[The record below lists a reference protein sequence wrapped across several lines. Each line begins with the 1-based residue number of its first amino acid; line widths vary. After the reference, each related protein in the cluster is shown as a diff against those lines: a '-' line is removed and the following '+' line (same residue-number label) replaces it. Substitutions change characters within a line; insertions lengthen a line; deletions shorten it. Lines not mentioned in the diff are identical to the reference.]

1 MKLHNSTQGYLRFK
15 KTLWRKLLF
24 LLIILGNMTVVVELL
39 LLTNIFYPLY
49 LVIVIAYSN
58 QNTISDLLLL
68 YKLVKYIACTERMSS
83 DLYTYVYL
91 YRWHTVS
98 QLSDHSLRICSL
110 PIDFVCTNVAIAKWG
125 QEN

>member
-1 MKLHNSTQGYLRFK
+1 
-15 KTLWRKLLF
+15 
-24 LLIILGNMTVVVELL
+24 MTVVVELL

-49 LVIVIAYSN
+49 LVIIIAYSN

-91 YRWHTVS
+91 YRWHAVS
-98 QLSDHSLRICSL
+98 QLSDHSLRTCSL
-110 PIDFVCTNVAIAKWG
+110 PIDFVCTNVAIAK
-125 QEN
+125 